1 MHTHTWNKVM
11 RIDVFESPSTSLTP
25 SCAVPFQ
32 MQDVY
37 MTCGITWPEPHPS
50 EGLFATGRVLY
61 GLRGLWPRWWWP
73 YHPGWA
79 QTVPQRDTN
88 FQVLSQR
95 SGRTYGSFTGT
106 VSSTVYSHV
115 LYSPH
120 MYKIDIFKIGATCAL
135 LKIITKTRGC
145 VSLDKQV
152 NISFA
157 ALLKSMLKGQYKDTK
172 SI

>member
-1 MHTHTWNKVM
+1 MCLNHLLHHWPLPVPCLFRCKMCTWHVASHDLNPTLPKVY
-11 RIDVFESPSTSLTP
+11 L
-25 SCAVPFQ
+25 
-32 MQDVY
+32 
-37 MTCGITWPEPHPS
+37 
-50 EGLFATGRVLY
+50 
-61 GLRGLWPRWWWP
+61 
-73 YHPGWA
+73 
-79 QTVPQRDTN
+79 QRDVCFTAFAVFDQDGDGRITLDELKQFLSEIRN

-157 ALLKSMLKGQYKDTK
+157 ALLKKHAKRT
-172 SI
+172 I